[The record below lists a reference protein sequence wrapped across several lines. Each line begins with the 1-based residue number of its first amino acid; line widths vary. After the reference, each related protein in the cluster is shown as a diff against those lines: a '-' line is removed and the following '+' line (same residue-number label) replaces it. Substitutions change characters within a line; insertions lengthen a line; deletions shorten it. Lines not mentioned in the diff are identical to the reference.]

1 MSLCKRCGKSFK
13 AEDNFCGFCGYN
25 LAAQDTSEMVTRIGL
40 KATDIHFDLG
50 VRYLS
55 EGKRDQAVSAFK
67 RILTED
73 PGDLRAR
80 EWLERAQHEES
91 EAEKSAP

>member
-1 MSLCKRCGKSFK
+1 MSTCRRCGKTYK

-25 LAAQDTSEMVTRIGL
+25 LAAQDTCEMATRIGL

-55 EGKRDQAVSAFK
+55 EGKQEQAVSAFK
-67 RILTED
+67 RILAED
-73 PGDLRAR
+73 PDDVRAR
-80 EWLERAQHEES
+80 EWLERAQYEEG
-91 EAEKSAP
+91 EAEKPMP